1 MRCCSHL
8 IAAACLAVA
17 PRLAAQAVPPTP
29 ADSAHAALVRT
40 MKDDLRRLVTAQDAY
55 LARHQEYATSL
66 TGSAFAPA
74 DGHQVTIVSTG
85 KLGWT
90 GTVTAAQETGLTCGL
105 YVGNGVAPNGAVIQ
119 AREPACWR
127 PLPDGS
133 LSAE

>member
-1 MRCCSHL
+1 MRRCSHL
-8 IAAACLAVA
+8 MAAACLAVA
-17 PRLAAQAVPPTP
+17 PCLAAQAAPPAA

-40 MKDDLRRLVTAQDAY
+40 MKDDLRRLVKAQDAY

-66 TGSAFAPA
+66 PGSEFAPA
-74 DGHQVTIVSTG
+74 DGHLVTIVSTG
-85 KLGWT
+85 TLGWT
-90 GTVTAAQETGLTCGL
+90 GTVTAAQEPGLTCGL